1 MVWCDRCERRPAVR
15 ESEYDGRCMNWAG
28 DEDGVIDPRE
38 RRVIRN
44 ETLFREVNER
54 IEDVSEDVPRSEF
67 IGFLCECG
75 ETACVEQIEL
85 TREEYEQIRSVP
97 DHFAIKPGHEHPD
110 FERVLNKEEGYAVI
124 DKVGQAE
131 DVAERTDPR
140 G

>member
-1 MVWCDRCERRPAVR
+1 MDWP
-15 ESEYDGRCMNWAG
+15 G
-28 DEDGVIDPRE
+28 DEDGIIDSRE

-54 IEDVSEDVPRSEF
+54 IEDVSEDVPGSEF

-75 ETACVEQIEL
+75 ENTCLEQIEL
-85 TREEYEQIRSVP
+85 TQEEYEQVRSVP

-110 FERVLNKEEGYAVI
+110 FERVLNQEERYAVI

-140 G
+140 D

>member
-1 MVWCDRCERRPAVR
+1 
-15 ESEYDGRCMNWAG
+15 MNWPR
-28 DEDGVIDPRE
+28 DDDGVIDSRE
-38 RRVIRN
+38 RRIIRN
-44 ETLFREVNER
+44 EALFRQVNER
-54 IEDVSEDVPRSEF
+54 IEDVSEDVPGSEF

-75 ETACVEQIEL
+75 EATCVEQVEL

-110 FERVLNKEEGYAVI
+110 FERVLNEGERYAVI

>member
-1 MVWCDRCERRPAVR
+1 
-15 ESEYDGRCMNWAG
+15 MNWPR
-28 DEDGVIDPRE
+28 DDDGVIDPRE
-38 RRVIRN
+38 RGVIRN
-44 ETLFREVNER
+44 EALFRQVNER

-75 ETACVEQIEL
+75 EAACVEQIEL

-110 FERVLNKEEGYAVI
+110 FERVLNKGERYAVI

>member
-1 MVWCDRCERRPAVR
+1 MSWPRD
-15 ESEYDGRCMNWAG
+15 D
-28 DEDGVIDPRE
+28 DGVIDPRE

-44 ETLFREVNER
+44 ETLFRDVNER
-54 IEDVSEDVPRSEF
+54 IEDVSEEVPRSEF

-75 ETACVEQIEL
+75 EPVCVEQIEL

-110 FERVLNKEEGYAVI
+110 FERVLNNEERYAVI

-131 DVAERTDPR
+131 DVARRTDPR
-140 G
+140 D